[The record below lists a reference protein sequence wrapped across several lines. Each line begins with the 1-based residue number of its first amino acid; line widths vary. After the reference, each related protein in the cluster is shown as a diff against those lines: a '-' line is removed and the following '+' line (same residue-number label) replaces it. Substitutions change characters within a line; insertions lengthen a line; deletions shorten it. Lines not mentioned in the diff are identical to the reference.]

1 MSTDEKKDDEEMEK
15 ELAFFRNQT
24 KVLREK
30 NRDLRNALLI
40 AESDQ
45 GGKEPV
51 EATQESLSDIR
62 QIIADS
68 KKQITEKLQQFKET
82 IDEDDP
88 LTKDDSKT
96 TAPTTPAAGESNKT
110 GVAPSA
116 PKYDT
121 KIDATGQPSTDGISA
136 SAEIESLAHQVDYL
150 KKEIDRNETFLEQSE
165 MVNNRLRQLLVEH
178 NIDLSEI
185 SKAINEASKTAI
197 SPTAIKKEDSKPAV
211 KEPEQTPAKT
221 ASPPPK
227 KEVKTK
233 QLDPAIAKVFTEFKG
248 KIGGQISEDDIKM
261 AILEFREL
269 LMDMI
274 PHSRIF
280 YEMQV
285 EYRKWKRG
293 ISSVKGLQD
302 AIKAWEKTIADMM
315 E

>member
-1 MSTDEKKDDEEMEK
+1 MSTDEKKDNEEMEK

-45 GGKEPV
+45 GSKEPK

-88 LTKDDSKT
+88 KT
-96 TAPTTPAAGESNKT
+96 TDSTPTDGESSKT

-121 KIDATGQPSTDGISA
+121 KMDAAGQPSTDGIST
-136 SAEIESLAHQVDYL
+136 STEIESLAHQVDYL

-221 ASPPPK
+221 ATPPK
-227 KEVKTK
+227 KEAKTE

-261 AILEFREL
+261 EILEFREK

-274 PHSRIF
+274 PHSRVF